1 MWQLS
6 YYNCATSGTISGT
19 MSVQGQFPGQ
29 FQTLW
34 YIILPGTP
42 DLDRGPGGSP
52 KTFSDP
58 ESTFSLPTMH
68 FSKVVFPQPDGP
80 TKKNVLVLFKP

>member
-1 MWQLS
+1 M
-6 YYNCATSGTISGT
+6 
-19 MSVQGQFPGQ
+19 
-29 FQTLW
+29 
-34 YIILPGTP
+34 
-42 DLDRGPGGSP
+42 DRGPGGSP

-80 TKKNVLVLFKP
+80 TKKNVLVLNQTLGESFYYINYGSSIIISKKLSKNSALVFPEK

>member
-1 MWQLS
+1 M
-6 YYNCATSGTISGT
+6 
-19 MSVQGQFPGQ
+19 
-29 FQTLW
+29 
-34 YIILPGTP
+34 LPGTP

-80 TKKNVLVLFKP
+80 TKKNVSVFTTSIMDRQLLCQKNRQKISLMKTYTGVSREMILQK

>member
-1 MWQLS
+1 MGLKDF
-6 YYNCATSGTISGT
+6 SGFMVYLLHT
-19 MSVQGQFPGQ
+19 
-29 FQTLW
+29 
-34 YIILPGTP
+34 LPGTP

-52 KTFSDP
+52 KTSSDP

-80 TKKNVLVLFKP
+80 KK

>member
-1 MWQLS
+1 M
-6 YYNCATSGTISGT
+6 
-19 MSVQGQFPGQ
+19 
-29 FQTLW
+29 
-34 YIILPGTP
+34 
-42 DLDRGPGGSP
+42 DRGPGGSP

-80 TKKNVLVLFKP
+80 TKRMFWFYSNLETKKIVMKPV